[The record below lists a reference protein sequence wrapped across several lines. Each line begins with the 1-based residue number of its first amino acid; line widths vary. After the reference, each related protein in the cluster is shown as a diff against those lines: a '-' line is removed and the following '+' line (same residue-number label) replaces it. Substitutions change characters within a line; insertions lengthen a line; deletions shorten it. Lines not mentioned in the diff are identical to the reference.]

1 MHTPRVEVGHEADAA
16 RHLAGQSGG
25 GVCVVEARIE
35 ASLRSLKPPTRPGP
49 RRGSRWFGITVVS
62 LVIVMLTMMAIA
74 GSVLTLRHVRRN
86 REVDALFLQLRIRDG
101 LLTYESLA
109 ALPIALTAHL
119 PRAPWSPAVVEIT
132 GCVPTPELRDGVVRL
147 AMRELSRRRTGV
159 RTAARI
165 AVDPLICPRRASGAR
180 GAAPAVTPQGM
191 VPHVLIADDDQPS
204 LNGLEALLTRG
215 GCQVETATDGQMVL
229 EKALAFHPSLVITNF
244 TMPRLNGLEVLEVLR
259 RDCPETP

>member
-1 MHTPRVEVGHEADAA
+1 M
-16 RHLAGQSGG
+16 
-25 GVCVVEARIE
+25 
-35 ASLRSLKPPTRPGP
+35 
-49 RRGSRWFGITVVS
+49 VS

-101 LLTYESLA
+101 LFTDESLA
-109 ALPIALTAHL
+109 ALPIALTVHL

-147 AMRELSRRRTGV
+147 AKRELSRQRTGV

-165 AVDPLICPRRASGAR
+165 AVDSLICPRASGAR
-180 GAAPAVTPQGM
+180 GAAPAVTPRGM

-204 LNGLEALLTRG
+204 LNGREALLTRW
-215 GCQVETATDGQMVL
+215 GCQVETATDGQMVR
-229 EKALAFHPSLVITNF
+229 EKALAFHPSLVITDF
-244 TMPRLNGLEVLEVLR
+244 TMRHRVGGSGAPPAGGRGGAVRLLGEADRRPAVENAGREVTR
-259 RDCPETP
+259 ARDW

>member
-1 MHTPRVEVGHEADAA
+1 
-16 RHLAGQSGG
+16 
-25 GVCVVEARIE
+25 
-35 ASLRSLKPPTRPGP
+35 
-49 RRGSRWFGITVVS
+49 VVS

-101 LLTYESLA
+101 LFTDESLA
-109 ALPIALTAHL
+109 ALPIALTVHL

-147 AMRELSRRRTGV
+147 AKRELSRQRTGV

-165 AVDPLICPRRASGAR
+165 AVDSLICPRASGAR
-180 GAAPAVTPQGM
+180 GAAPAVTPRGM

-204 LNGLEALLTRG
+204 LNGREALLTRW

-229 EKALAFHPSLVITNF
+229 EKALAFHPSLVITDF
-244 TMPRLNGLEVLEVLR
+244 TMRHRVGGSGAPPAGGRGGAVRLLGEADR
-259 RDCPETP
+259 RPAVENAGREGTRARDW